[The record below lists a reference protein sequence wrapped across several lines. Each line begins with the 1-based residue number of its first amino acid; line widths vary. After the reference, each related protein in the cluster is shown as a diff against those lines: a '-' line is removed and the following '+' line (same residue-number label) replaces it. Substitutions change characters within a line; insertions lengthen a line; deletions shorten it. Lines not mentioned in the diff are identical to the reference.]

1 MTLPATPLTGDA
13 APDPLDG
20 ETLATLRSG
29 LRLMA
34 LRALADADAA
44 EEVAQE
50 TLARAVVSLRGATA
64 GEIKNLGAF
73 VHGIARHVIADAQ
86 RARHRMVGPEA
97 IQNAPDIRSSDPLS
111 AAVSTEERDRV
122 RAALSRLS
130 APDQRILLL
139 TFFDG
144 LSPGE
149 VAERLGEPAE
159 RVRKRKSRALERLR
173 QAFLGGAG
181 GHEVKGDTTEL
192 AGPE

>member
-1 MTLPATPLTGDA
+1 MTLHATPLTGDA
-13 APDPLDG
+13 APDPLSA

-34 LRALADADAA
+34 LRALADPDAA

-50 TLARAVVSLRGATA
+50 TLARALVSLRSGAP
-64 GEIKNLGAF
+64 GDIKNLGAF
-73 VHGIARHVIADAQ
+73 VHGIARHVIADA
-86 RARHRMVGPEA
+86 RRSSRRMVGQEA
-97 IQNAPDIRSSDPLS
+97 IQNAADPRPSDPLAS
-111 AAVSTEERDRV
+111 AVSTEERDRV
-122 RAALSRLS
+122 RAAISRLS
-130 APDQRILLL
+130 ASDQRILLL

-149 VAERLGEPAE
+149 VAERLREPAE

-173 QAFLGGAG
+173 RAFLGGPG
-181 GHEVKGDTTEL
+181 GHEAPGATTEP